1 MDQPQALDAL
11 SALANETRLQ
21 IVRLLIGRG
30 HETGC
35 PHGTDSDDT
44 CQTPA
49 PAPDQ
54 DPGLPAGAIAQ
65 EVSVTASRL
74 SFHLNALEQA
84 GLVAAERRGRQV
96 FYRVDRHALGGLF
109 HYLLHDCCRGDPQ
122 VRASCRAEAAPQ
134 LRHH

>member
-21 IVRLLIGRG
+21 IVRLLVGRG
-30 HETGC
+30 HEGGC
-35 PHGTDSDDT
+35 LRQSTVED
-44 CQTPA
+44 A
-49 PAPDQ
+49 

-65 EVSVTASRL
+65 EVSVSASRL

-96 FYRVDRHALGGLF
+96 FYRLEHRAMGGLI
-109 HYLLHDCCRGDPQ
+109 HYLLNDCCRGN
-122 VRASCRAEAAPQ
+122 AEVSACCQQGAAPEI
-134 LRHH
+134 RRA